1 MSPEEIIN
9 YIEDMWSEILDNSI
23 NLKGCYDISFHKG
36 IKLYDL
42 EKIFDKYVEMLKRRE
57 GE

>member
-1 MSPEEIIN
+1 MSTEELICF
-9 YIEDMWSEILDNSI
+9 IEDLWSEIIDNSV
-23 NLKGCYDISFHKG
+23 NLKGCYDFSFQKG

-42 EKIFDKYVEMLKRRE
+42 EKIFDKYVDLLKRRE